1 MSNLEMGLNEILGR
15 SIAQWT
21 QGQHHVQTPITGL
34 SLSRW
39 EQPTEPTSY
48 VMDACLCLIAQGQK
62 QVMLGQEIYTYDASH
77 FLFTAVDFPV
87 IAQITDASPERPY
100 LSVLLK
106 LDPHLLAQI
115 MLEAQISF
123 QPSTRER
130 KGVAVGTL
138 TPDMLSAFIRLIN
151 LLSTPQDI
159 AVLAPLIIKEI
170 FYRLLI
176 SPQGERLKQIVTMG
190 TTGHRIIRAIDW
202 IKHQFSQPLC
212 VEELAKRMG
221 MSVSSFHQHFR
232 DITSMSPLQYQKSL
246 RLTEARRLLMTE
258 NRDISSASLQVGY
271 ESLSQFSREYK
282 RFFGAPPSEDIKNL
296 SLSTF
301 SSQQ

>member
-21 QGQHHVQTPITGL
+21 QGQHHVQTPIAGL

-39 EQPTEPTSY
+39 EHLTEPTSY
-48 VMDACLCLIAQGQK
+48 VMDCQSVPDCPRTKTGHARSGNH
-62 QVMLGQEIYTYDASH
+62 TYDASH

-87 IAQITDASPERPY
+87 IAQITEASPERPY

-115 MLEAQISF
+115 MLEAQIPF
-123 QPSTRER
+123 KPAHKDR
-130 KGVAVGTL
+130 KGVAVGKL
-138 TPDMLSAFIRLIN
+138 TPDMISAFIRLMN
-151 LLSTPQDI
+151 LLNTPQDI

-176 SPQGERLKQIVTMG
+176 SPQGERLKQIITMG

-202 IKHQFSQPLC
+202 IKHNFTESLSI
-212 VEELAKRMG
+212 EELAKSMG

-232 DITSMSPLQYQKSL
+232 DITNMSPLQYQKSM
-246 RLTEARRLLMTE
+246 RLTEARRLLLTE
-258 NRDISSASLQVGY
+258 SRDISSASLQVGY

-282 RFFGAPPSEDIKNL
+282 RFFGMPPSEDQK
-296 SLSTF
+296 SQ
-301 SSQQ
+301 SS

>member
-48 VMDACLCLIAQGQK
+48 VMDASLCLIAQGQK

-202 IKHQFSQPLC
+202 IKHQFSQSLC

>member
-1 MSNLEMGLNEILGR
+1 
-15 SIAQWT
+15 
-21 QGQHHVQTPITGL
+21 
-34 SLSRW
+34 
-39 EQPTEPTSY
+39 
-48 VMDACLCLIAQGQK
+48 
-62 QVMLGQEIYTYDASH
+62 
-77 FLFTAVDFPV
+77 
-87 IAQITDASPERPY
+87 
-100 LSVLLK
+100 
-106 LDPHLLAQI
+106 
-115 MLEAQISF
+115 MLEAQIYF

-202 IKHQFSQPLC
+202 IKHQFSQSLC

>member
-21 QGQHHVQTPITGL
+21 QGQHHVQTPIAGL

-39 EQPTEPTSY
+39 EHLTEPTSY
-48 VMDACLCLIAQGQK
+48 VMDASLCLIAQGQK

-87 IAQITDASPERPY
+87 IAQITEASPERPY

-115 MLEAQISF
+115 MLEAQIPF
-123 QPSTRER
+123 KPAHKDR
-130 KGVAVGTL
+130 KGVAVGKL
-138 TPDMLSAFIRLIN
+138 TPDMISAFIRLMN
-151 LLSTPQDI
+151 LLNTPQDI

-202 IKHQFSQPLC
+202 IKHNFTESLSI
-212 VEELAKRMG
+212 EELAKSMG

-232 DITSMSPLQYQKSL
+232 DITNMSPLQYQKSM
-246 RLTEARRLLMTE
+246 RLTEARRLLLTE
-258 NRDISSASLQVGY
+258 SRDISSASLQVGY

-282 RFFGAPPSEDIKNL
+282 RFFGIPPSEDQK
-296 SLSTF
+296 SQ
-301 SSQQ
+301 SS